1 MHQEETPPPITGA
14 GHTRFQ
20 ETEMGVL
27 LRVAGVAAALVF
39 ATSAT
44 ARAQGKAHE
53 KEHDKARHEEHAV
66 DPRYGHD
73 RQTDGRYERRD
84 DRDSRYDR
92 GRGGPPGLAKK
103 GGIPPGLAKK
113 PGGMPP
119 GQYKKLYSTRQGAS
133 VLSDVLGRHGYR
145 VVRQSEAGD
154 SRYVYYRSRDG
165 VTHRATVRQ
174 SGDRVHFDGVAAN
187 MIREVEA
194 RLP

>member
-1 MHQEETPPPITGA
+1 MRVPL
-14 GHTRFQ
+14 HT
-20 ETEMGVL
+20 L
-27 LRVAGVAAALVF
+27 AGVATALVL
-39 ATSAT
+39 AT
-44 ARAQGKAHE
+44 AGTAQAQGKGHG
-53 KEHDKARHEEHAV
+53 KEHDSAARVDERSV

-73 RQTDGRYERRD
+73 RQSDPRHEQRHGEY
-84 DRDSRYDR
+84 DSPYDR
-92 GRGGPPGLAKK
+92 GRGVPPGLAKK
-103 GGIPPGLAKK
+103 GGVPPGLAKK

-133 VLSDVLGRHGYR
+133 VLSDVLGRHGYH

-174 SGDRVHFDGVAAN
+174 SGDRVRFDGVAAN
-187 MIREVEA
+187 MIREVQA

>member
-1 MHQEETPPPITGA
+1 MRVPLH
-14 GHTRFQ
+14 
-20 ETEMGVL
+20 
-27 LRVAGVAAALVF
+27 RVAGVAAALVL
-39 ATSAT
+39 AAAGT
-44 ARAQGKAHE
+44 AQAQGKGHG
-53 KEHDKARHEEHAV
+53 KEHANEHGNGARVDERSV

-73 RQTDGRYERRD
+73 RQADPRHEQRRGEY
-84 DRDSRYDR
+84 DSRYDR

-103 GGIPPGLAKK
+103 GGGPPGLAKK

-133 VLSDVLGRHGYR
+133 VLSDVLGRHGYH
-145 VVRQSEAGD
+145 VVRQSESGD

-165 VTHRATVRQ
+165 VTHRATVRR
-174 SGDRVHFDGVAAN
+174 SGDRVRFDGVAAN

>member
-1 MHQEETPPPITGA
+1 MLGA
-14 GHTRFQ
+14 GSTLSK
-20 ETEMGVL
+20 EIEM
-27 LRVAGVAAALVF
+27 RVPLYGLAGFAAALVL
-39 ATSAT
+39 TT
-44 ARAQGKAHE
+44 APNAQAQGKGHG
-53 KEHDKARHEEHAV
+53 KEHGNAARVEERSV

-73 RQTDGRYERRD
+73 RQHERRD
-84 DRDSRYDR
+84 PRHDDHDSRYDR

-133 VLSDVLGRHGYR
+133 VLSDVLGRHGYH
-145 VVRQSEAGD
+145 VLRQTEEGD
-154 SRYVYYRSRDG
+154 RRYVYYRSRDG
-165 VTHRATVRQ
+165 VTHRATVRRN
-174 SGDRVHFDGVAAN
+174 GDRLQYEGATAR